1 MMNDVQKTDF
11 RYYNY

>member
-1 MMNDVQKTDF
+1 MNDVQKTDF